1 MQKGIQ
7 QMKSW
12 LNVLFRIT
20 DLFSVCFFKKIL
32 LKNLPNHLIRNI
44 ASSNAQ
50 NADCLPILYLLV
62 SSISFG
68 TIGSALW
75 QLSLKCYWIMQC
87 FAYLRMIVFKGG
99 VWWVLLFLFV
109 VYFLVG
115 ELRGSAV
122 FDHPLELFFED
133 LTGVS
138 FISILKRPCDSRVS
152 LLWIFIS
159 VELTLFWYCGYSVF
173 EVFRNEPPNLFA
185 TLKKKKK
192 NKLQGQR
199 IHLGIEKHLSP
210 HFILKSCSIL
220 FKIVVVVKFIIS
232 SLCSF
237 ISYIVCKYYCDEIDK
252 VKCISSLLCYIKRK
266 CCSMEIVWSLHQFPK
281 CRWEE
286 LLLI

>member
-1 MQKGIQ
+1 
-7 QMKSW
+7 
-12 LNVLFRIT
+12 
-20 DLFSVCFFKKIL
+20 
-32 LKNLPNHLIRNI
+32 
-44 ASSNAQ
+44 
-50 NADCLPILYLLV
+50 
-62 SSISFG
+62 
-68 TIGSALW
+68 
-75 QLSLKCYWIMQC
+75 MQC

-122 FDHPLELFFED
+122 FDHPLELFFWGLNRCIVYKYFKETIW
-133 LTGVS
+133 LKSVSSLNIYFSWTYTVLVLWVFSVWGVQE
-138 FISILKRPCDSRVS
+138 
-152 LLWIFIS
+152 W
-159 VELTLFWYCGYSVF
+159 
-173 EVFRNEPPNLFA
+173 A
-185 TLKKKKK
+185 TKFVCYIKKKN

-220 FKIVVVVKFIIS
+220 FKIVILVKFIIS